1 MTEITIEMVDQVLE
15 RLPYATY
22 KEAKE
27 ALLKTDGDVLEAI
40 IYIEEGDAKSFGKA
54 KFDEFEEKIGKDAE
68 KIKSQLMELLKKA
81 TVVRIKVEKEGRNII
96 NIPLTVGVVGAAIM
110 PVFALLGLS
119 AAVLSKY
126 SVKIVDDTSG
136 DEVDLGSM
144 TPEKLEILKEMF
156 LNSFQDIKSTFYS
169 DNDNENNK
177 KEDSSDITDELLK
190 EEEDEDKK

>member
-1 MTEITIEMVDQVLE
+1 MTQITIEMVDQVLE

-40 IYIEEGDAKSFGKA
+40 IYIEEGDAQSFGKA
-54 KFDEFEEKIGKDAE
+54 KFDEFEEKISKDAE
-68 KIKSQLMELLKKA
+68 KIKSQLIELLKKA
-81 TVVRIKVEKEGRNII
+81 TVVRIKVEKEGRNIV

-126 SVKIVDDTSG
+126 SVKIVDDISG

-169 DNDNENNK
+169 DNNENNK

-190 EEEDEDKK
+190 EDEDENEK